1 MNLYYNPLQSSLTNI
16 PISNQKQMP
25 IDSQTGFIRGNL
37 FANLYEPY
45 LRSEP
50 FPLKP
55 INQRESLLN
64 KVREYDFALVELDLF
79 LDNHPNDQEKIQLYN
94 QYLKQNKQARQEYEQ
109 RYGPLSLNSDWLN
122 TYPWGWLTPPW
133 PWEVS

>member
-1 MNLYYNPLQSSLTNI
+1 MNLYYNSLQSSLTNI

-94 QYLKQNKQARQEYEQ
+94 QYLKQSKQAGQEYEQ

>member
-94 QYLKQNKQARQEYEQ
+94 QYLKQSKQARQEYEQ